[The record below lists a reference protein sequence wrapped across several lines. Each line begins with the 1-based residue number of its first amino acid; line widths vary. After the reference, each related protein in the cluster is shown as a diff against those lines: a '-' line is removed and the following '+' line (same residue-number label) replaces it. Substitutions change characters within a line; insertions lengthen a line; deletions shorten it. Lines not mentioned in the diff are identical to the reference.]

1 VLGVRRWRELVIN
14 REKWRYCSTGQSPQR
29 AVAPMGGGGGG
40 DKTHAFLT
48 FILAAGEKTCF
59 ASVGFM
65 QLFPIYLI
73 EGADLSVY
81 SLLNCDH
88 TIFMYVTYNSPIPIL
103 QNTQP
108 VIFHCF
114 ALSQILSDMPEQQP
128 QCTSDQHNWHCSFF
142 IPLYL
147 H

>member
-1 VLGVRRWRELVIN
+1 MEGR
-14 REKWRYCSTGQSPQR
+14 
-29 AVAPMGGGGGG
+29 GG

-65 QLFPIYLI
+65 QLFPISLI
-73 EGADLSVY
+73 QGVDLSVY

-88 TIFMYVTYNSPIPIL
+88 TIFMYVAYNSPIPVL

-114 ALSQILSDMPEQQP
+114 ALSRILSDMPEQQP
-128 QCTSDQHNWHCSFF
+128 QCTSDNTTGTALFSFPC
-142 IPLYL
+142 ICIKEEAKSILI
-147 H
+147 HE